1 MSWSQWNSRSWQL
14 EQKLDLPTAGSWR
27 WLGGWTLA
35 ASVNN
40 VFDTG
45 YEHPGIAYANAGDDT
60 TQRSVGYY
68 NSVLPQDGRSLY
80 LSIGREF

>member
-1 MSWSQWNSRSWQL
+1 M
-14 EQKLDLPTAGSWR
+14 
-27 WLGGWTLA
+27 
-35 ASVNN
+35 
-40 VFDTG
+40 FDTG